1 MNCDMLP
8 KKVPSDPSRSL
19 KLGLSEI
26 SYRVARKAV
35 LHPDGNQSPAWATP
49 ERRNALKQKD
59 NCPHVMVAGDT
70 G

>member
-8 KKVPSDPSRSL
+8 NKVSSGPSRSL

-26 SYRVARKAV
+26 SYHAVRKAV
-35 LHPDGNQSPAWATP
+35 LHPDDNQSPAWVTP
-49 ERRNALKQKD
+49 ERRNALRQID